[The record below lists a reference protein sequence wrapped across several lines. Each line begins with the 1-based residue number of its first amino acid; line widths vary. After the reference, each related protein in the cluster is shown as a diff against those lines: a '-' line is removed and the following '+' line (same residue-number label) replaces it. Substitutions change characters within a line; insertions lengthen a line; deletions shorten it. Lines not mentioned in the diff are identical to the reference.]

1 MESLE
6 NTFSDLAAFSLGNN
20 DAMIGSDSSKINYYY
35 FLIFAGI
42 ALLVIIIGVYAYKY
56 FSNRNSKK
64 VHFSEQPI
72 EQQQY
77 DDSDQ

>member
-1 MESLE
+1 MEGLE

-20 DAMIGSDSSKINYYY
+20 DAIGGDSSKINYYY

-42 ALLVIIIGVYAYKY
+42 ALLVIIIGIYAYKY

-72 EQQQY
+72 EQQY
-77 DDSDQ
+77 DYEDQ

>member
-1 MESLE
+1 MEGLE

-20 DAMIGSDSSKINYYY
+20 DSIGGDSSKINYYY

-56 FSNRNSKK
+56 FSNGNSKK

-72 EQQQY
+72 EQQEY
-77 DDSDQ
+77 DDNYQ